1 MSTEISFRCGTGI
14 SSFVVH
20 VSNDNRFPKTI
31 TSTVYQAWFVTTG
44 ASCWIDGIVYQSGY
58 SNARAKCASNGNDW
72 NIVSDPSVGT
82 SVKRSITV
90 YASGGSSGYDTNSI
104 YFRVGTGVASYR
116 MQYANATSTGL
127 LSGYINSDYQST
139 VLSVRDGT
147 DAVLYGLNYESGYG
161 APYQFVEYTNSAFSS
176 VKKYFAEG
184 DGYVR
189 SNGVRYIALTATR
202 LAYWYRVRAWG
213 NGGTFTNQSGA
224 DNYYTALASST
235 TTSINF
241 NVGTLETPYRAGYT
255 FLGWGYTSNATTY
268 YKDTTIPISATSQS
282 SSSPTIINLYAIWK
296 KTTYTMHIKLGAGVN
311 SASVYVDNS
320 LKADIRDKV
329 YHDIYVNSDSTIT
342 VKGIA
347 KATGY
352 GRPYKFN
359 FYQNSTATT
368 PTATLERDMDEPYYG
383 YSTARF
389 YAELVA
395 TKTAI
400 DLFYWDGAS
409 TDGDLIKKGQP
420 ISNLSATRWN
430 KLLAKIQELAEAE
443 GDSYSYSGVSSGS
456 TIYAA
461 TFNEARSAISNRTGY
476 GTLPSTQEKGDEV
489 KAVLFE
495 GSGSLKSALNAAINH
510 YNNS

>member
-44 ASCWIDGIVYQSGY
+44 ANCWIDGIVYESGY
-58 SNARAKCASNGNDW
+58 SGARAKCASNGNDW

-104 YFRVGTGVASYR
+104 YFRVGTGVKSYKMR
-116 MQYANATSTGL
+116 YANASSTGL
-127 LSGYINSDYQST
+127 ISNSISSEIQST
-139 VLSVRDGT
+139 VLSVRSGTNASLSTVVFEDG
-147 DAVLYGLNYESGYG
+147 YKS
-161 APYQFVEYTNSAFSS
+161 PYQFIEYTNSAFSS
-176 VKKYFAEG
+176 VKKYFTENDG
-184 DGYVR
+184 DVY
-189 SNGVRYIALTATR
+189 SNGTRYVKLFATKSDI
-202 LAYWYRVRAWG
+202 YWYQMHANA
-213 NGGTFTNQSGA
+213 NGGTFSGGSTLWSSA
-224 DNYYTALASST
+224 VLSTTGNGGAVNYAVSNFPTPSRGGYTFKGWGASRTST
-235 TTSINF
+235 TTYGSAVSFVTNS
-241 NVGTLETPYRAGYT
+241 
-255 FLGWGYTSNATTY
+255 TSSDNPKSVTV
-268 YKDTTIPISATSQS
+268 
-282 SSSPTIINLYAIWK
+282 YAIWE
-296 KTTYTMHIKLGAGVN
+296 KTTYTMHIKLGAGIN
-311 SASVYVDNS
+311 SASVYVDNA

-456 TIYAA
+456 TIYAT
-461 TFNEARSAISNRTGY
+461 TFNGARTAISNRTGY
-476 GTLPSTQEKGDEV
+476 GTLPGTQSKGDQI
-489 KAVLFE
+489 KAALFE

>member
-44 ASCWIDGIVYQSGY
+44 ANCWIDGIVCKSGY
-58 SNARAKCASNGNDW
+58 SGARAKCASNGNDW

-139 VLSVRDGT
+139 VLDVRDGT
-147 DAVLYGLNYESGYG
+147 NAVLYGLKYDSGYG
-161 APYQFVEYTNSAFSS
+161 EPYQFVEYTNSAFSS

-400 DLFYWDGAS
+400 DLFYWDSAS
-409 TDGDLIKKGQP
+409 TDASLIKKGQP
-420 ISNLSATRWN
+420 ISNLSASRWN

-456 TIYAA
+456 TIYAT
-461 TFNEARSAISNRTGY
+461 TFNGARTAISNRTGY
-476 GTLPSTQEKGDEV
+476 GTLPATQSKGDQI
-489 KAVLFE
+489 KAALFE